1 MHKVLKAIKKKNL
14 LFILWCCLKR
24 NHCIISL
31 CDLVYKTF
39 IQYCYNIK
47 IASTDNSG
55 KVVYCHFSFCLALS
69 ILKDWF
75 RSCNILKNILDLI
88 LLESTTEKTCIV
100 NLSLSCF
107 CSDIEIHNCF
117 KLLFQFVCTLKI
129 PWESKGRKINS
140 IKLRNN

>member
-1 MHKVLKAIKKKNL
+1 MHKVLKAIKKKN

-24 NHCIISL
+24 NHCIINL

-47 IASTDNSG
+47 IACTDNSG
-55 KVVYCHFSFCLALS
+55 KAVYCRFSFCLSLS

-107 CSDIEIHNCF
+107 CNDIEIHNCF

-129 PWESKGRKINS
+129 PWESKGGKINS